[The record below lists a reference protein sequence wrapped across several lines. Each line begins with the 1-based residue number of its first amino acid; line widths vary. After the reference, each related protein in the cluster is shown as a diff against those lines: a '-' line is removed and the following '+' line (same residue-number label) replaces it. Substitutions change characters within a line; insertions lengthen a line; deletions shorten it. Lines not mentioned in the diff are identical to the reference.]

1 MPLSVLLGITNTGTS
16 FPVAYC
22 YITSELKES
31 FMVMFA
37 YTQELMFYDN
47 FPGPYVLIGDFAA
60 GLGAAMMKAVT
71 RKENLGGEAEFA
83 WEMAQAMD
91 HVNTD
96 CTLQISTWHAA
107 EAIKKKLIKVG
118 SYPLEIRKEL
128 SNLMRMDQII
138 YSTGISEKSSSFIS
152 KIE

>member
-1 MPLSVLLGITNTGTS
+1 
-16 FPVAYC
+16 
-22 YITSELKES
+22 
-31 FMVMFA
+31 MVMFA

-60 GLGAAMMKAVT
+60 GLAAAMMKAVT

-83 WEMAQAMD
+83 WEMAKAMD

-128 SNLMRMDQII
+128 SNLI
-138 YSTGISEKSSSFIS
+138 
-152 KIE
+152 